1 MPTDPRNVNRRERI
15 DCLDVGDAMGGK
27 RKARIDTRPCART
40 AILASASPRGYRTLL
55 VQLASSNV
63 SIPRTARAGAGKTL
77 LPRRP
82 SLRLASRS
90 QDRPSAPSGIR
101 DAEGVRAALPRFATR
116 GPDAAVYGPPSV
128 YSGLSHP

>member
-1 MPTDPRNVNRRERI
+1 MSFGTFLAFRLTFITLAQGPSTARRTMPTDPRNVNRRKRI

-77 LPRRP
+77 PASTAEPAPRIP
-82 SLRLASRS
+82 ITRS
-90 QDRPSAPSGIR
+90 TLSTFGY
-101 DAEGVRAALPRFATR
+101 PRC
-116 GPDAAVYGPPSV
+116 
-128 YSGLSHP
+128 